1 MGIVIH
7 ALCSKKDTRQGVL
20 KGLTVGHDIICTRH
34 IYFSLESTKMVTHT
48 THSLGPGME
57 QVLIS
62 KESLLDHNLMVELG
76 EHFKLL
82 NPYL

>member
-1 MGIVIH
+1 
-7 ALCSKKDTRQGVL
+7 
-20 KGLTVGHDIICTRH
+20 
-34 IYFSLESTKMVTHT
+34 MVTHT

-62 KESLLDHNLMVELG
+62 KESLLDHNLMVELA

-82 NPYL
+82 IPYP

>member
-1 MGIVIH
+1 MCVERINGGPRH
-7 ALCSKKDTRQGVL
+7 NLYSG
-20 KGLTVGHDIICTRH
+20 H
-34 IYFSLESTKMVTHT
+34 IYFSLESTKMVAHT

-76 EHFKLL
+76 ERFKLL
-82 NPYL
+82 IPYL